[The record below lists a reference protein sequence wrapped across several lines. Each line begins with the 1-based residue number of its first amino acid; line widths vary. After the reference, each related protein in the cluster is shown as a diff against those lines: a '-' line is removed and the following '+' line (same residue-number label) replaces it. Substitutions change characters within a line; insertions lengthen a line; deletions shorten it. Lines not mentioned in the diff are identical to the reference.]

1 MFRELF
7 KTCLE
12 MEKYQLKCGDYFH
25 FLSGARG
32 WRWPTSY
39 WRRLYICEN
48 IDLMKLLLEAV
59 TGCLSEKRYLKAIK
73 NNLKLNQIPWKINKK
88 EIIINNTASLQ
99 PTTLLKM
106 NSLMNLFWRF
116 QYFSSISSADFDT
129 IRIQFLK
136 RFIT

>member
-1 MFRELF
+1 MFREMF
-7 KTCLE
+7 KTYLE
-12 MEKYQLKCGDYFH
+12 MEKNQLKFGDCFH

-32 WRWPTSY
+32 WRWTTSY

-48 IDLMKLLLEAV
+48 IDLVKLLLEKV

-116 QYFSSISSADFDT
+116 QYFSSISLADFDT